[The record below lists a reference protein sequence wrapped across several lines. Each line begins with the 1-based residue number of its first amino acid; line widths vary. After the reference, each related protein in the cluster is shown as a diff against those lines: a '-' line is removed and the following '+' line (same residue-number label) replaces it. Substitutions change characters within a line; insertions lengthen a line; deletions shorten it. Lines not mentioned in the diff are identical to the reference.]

1 MPSHRKKGEMYKIEI
16 AISKA
21 DYKLIDS
28 IALVMNKL
36 YPSKKTRVTRMVRC
50 MLHDAIEAYKRAIE
64 AAANPKLIIP
74 SDKAKLEKNTGILAE
89 ELNRALVD
97 AKYSLER
104 RNGRQ

>member
-16 AISKA
+16 ALSKT

-36 YPSKKTRVTRMVRC
+36 YPSKKTRVTRMVRIL
-50 MLHDAIEAYKRAIE
+50 LHDAIDAYKRAIE
-64 AAANPKLIIP
+64 AAANPKLITP
-74 SDKAKLEKNTGILAE
+74 SDKFTLERNTGILAE

-104 RNGRQ
+104 NGRQ